1 MPSSL
6 SADRSAAEPPEPE
19 ALEAL
24 ICQARRLRGGID
36 AVRRATGDAGPRS
49 RWERALCELAASQL
63 EDLGRQLGQLRD
75 GPPAPPDTGPVGSA
89 EWDLLT
95 DEVTW
100 SEEVYQLFGRDPAD
114 GALTLDE
121 LPSWVLDEDR
131 EQLTALVTG
140 CLVDGRP
147 AEGEFRLRRGDG
159 TVRTVQLRAEPV
171 LDADGCAAAMWAVL
185 RDVGELSR
193 GREAVRL
200 SHDALHH
207 QRHRLAAELREAVL
221 PSWRSE
227 TGNGLELATHHVPGT
242 TGGLPGGDW
251 CDALPLPDGRTLLS
265 VGALTGQGMATAS
278 ALAMLL
284 GAVRGMAVTGT
295 EPGPL
300 LGWLNQ
306 LLDHSA
312 QPALGSALCCR
323 YEPHTRTLRWAG
335 ADHPAPLLFRAGTGR
350 VLPGERGM
358 PLGVVRGAGYTQ
370 AEERLLPGD
379 VLLLH
384 TEALPAERLLAPAAR
399 LTTAHSAQDCVRIL
413 MAECGGR
420 SRQDDARMLVAR
432 ISA

>member
-6 SADRSAAEPPEPE
+6 SADRPAAEPPGPE

-24 ICQARRLRGGID
+24 IHQARRLRGGID
-36 AVRRATGDAGPRS
+36 AVARAATDSGPRS
-49 RWERALCELAASQL
+49 RWERALCELAAGQL
-63 EDLGRQLGQLRD
+63 EDLGRQLGRLRD
-75 GPPAPPDTGPVGSA
+75 GPAAPEDTGPAGSA

-121 LPSWVLDEDR
+121 LPSWVLEEDR
-131 EQLTALVTG
+131 EQLTALVTD

-147 AEGEFRLRRGDG
+147 AEGEFRLRRPDG
-159 TVRTVQLRAEPV
+159 TERTVHLRAEAV

-185 RDVGELSR
+185 RDVSELRR
-193 GREAVRL
+193 GREAVRI
-200 SHDALHH
+200 SQDALDR

-221 PSWRSE
+221 PPWQE
-227 TGNGLELATHHVPGT
+227 AAGDGLDIATRHLPGPS
-242 TGGLPGGDW
+242 GGLPGGDW
-251 CDALPLPDGRTLLS
+251 CDVLPLPDGHTLLS
-265 VGALTGQGMATAS
+265 VGALTGQGVPTTS

-284 GAVRGMAVTGT
+284 GAVRGMALTGA

-306 LLDHSA
+306 LLDASA
-312 QPALGSALCCR
+312 QPALGSAVCCR
-323 YEPHTRTLRWAG
+323 YQPRTRTLCWAG
-335 ADHPAPLLFRAGTGR
+335 AGHPAPLLFRAGTGR
-350 VLPGERGM
+350 VLSGERGM
-358 PLGVVRGAGYTQ
+358 PLGAVGGTGYPQ
-370 AEERLLPGD
+370 AEERLRPGD

-399 LTTAHSAQDCVRIL
+399 FATASTAQDCVRIVL
-413 MAECGGR
+413 EECGDLPR
-420 SRQDDARMLVAR
+420 RDDARLLVAR
-432 ISA
+432 IG